1 MMPLFLL
8 TFAFSL
14 GIGFLFATT
23 DRQDVMAHWD
33 EKRCNLPVMLFG
45 NFYKPAENSKSEIQ
59 FATENFQF
67 CASKIVDQAMKVVA
81 APIMEVMNQQL
92 DIFSVLGKIL
102 GGVREMVGNFFRT
115 FSNLLEGMFQRFMN
129 ISFEIRR
136 IFIEFFSMMSRA
148 SAIGMS
154 TVFAGMA
161 TIVGIQNVYDFIVKV
176 VLIVIG
182 IMAAIIIVLI
192 FILFPVMPIILTTI
206 SVMIAAGIGAAGEN
220 AGVFCFTPKTLIK
233 LKDGREIPIEQLS
246 LDDILEHDEKVEG
259 ILQTNGSTTNVYQ
272 LGEVYVSGDH
282 LVFYEPL
289 NEWICVKDH
298 PHAHKQIKREPI
310 LYCLNT
316 STHTVKIGGFCFSDW
331 EELPASSTGGW
342 NKLVGKILGGLA
354 ATKTENYPLLSGAWI
369 LMTPTGK
376 VNLRDIHMGDTIM
389 DENGALTK
397 VLGIYYGWDTIASTN
412 SRYWMSDSVWIRS
425 GIDWKQKGIFNS
437 ESHRMNGF
445 HLITDSGTFMIYDDS
460 ASFCVRDFTEVGIH
474 RISET
479 YEWTKKTIS

>member
-1 MMPLFLL
+1 
-8 TFAFSL
+8 
-14 GIGFLFATT
+14 
-23 DRQDVMAHWD
+23 
-33 EKRCNLPVMLFG
+33 MLFG
-45 NFYKPAENSKSEIQ
+45 NFYKPTDNSKSEIQ

-67 CASKIVDQAMKVVA
+67 CASKIAEQAMKVVS

-92 DIFSVLGKIL
+92 DIFSTLGKIL
-102 GGVREMVGNFFRT
+102 GGLREMVGNFFRT
-115 FSNLLEGMFQRFMN
+115 FSTLLEGMFQRFMN

-136 IFIEFFSMMSRA
+136 IFIEFFQMMSRA

-154 TVFAGMA
+154 SVFAGMA

-206 SVMIAAGIGAAGEN
+206 SVMIAAGIGAAGEH
-220 AGVFCFTPKTLIK
+220 AGVFCFTPRTTIK
-233 LKDGREIPIEQLS
+233 LKDGREVPIQNLN
-246 LDDILEHDEKVEG
+246 LDDILENGEKVEG
-259 ILQTNGSTTNVYQ
+259 ILQTNGSTTDIYQ
-272 LGEVYVSGDH
+272 LGEIYVSGDH

-289 NEWICVKDH
+289 NEWVCVKDH
-298 PHAHKQIKREPI
+298 PHATKQLKREPI

-316 STHTVKIGGFCFSDW
+316 STHTVQIGGFRFSDW
-331 EELPASSTGGW
+331 EELPEESTGGW
-342 NKLVGKILGGLA
+342 NQLVAKMLHGLP
-354 ATKTENYPLLSGAWI
+354 ATKTENYPLLSGAWD

-376 VNLRDIHMGDTIM
+376 VRLRDVKMGDKIV
-389 DENGALTK
+389 DENGSLTK
-397 VLGIYYGWDTIASTN
+397 VLGIYYGWDKVANTN
-412 SRYWMSDSVWIRS
+412 NRFWMSDSIWIHS
-425 GIDWKQKGIFNS
+425 ETQWKQVGIRKS
-437 ESHRMNGF
+437 EVHRVNGF

-460 ASFCVRDFTEVGIH
+460 TSFSVRDFTEVGIH

>member
-45 NFYKPAENSKSEIQ
+45 NFYKPTENSKSDIQ

-67 CASKIVDQAMKVVA
+67 CASKIVEQAMKVVA

-92 DIFSVLGKIL
+92 DIFAVLGKII

-115 FSNLLEGMFQRFMN
+115 FSNLLEGMFQRFMA

-161 TIVGIQNVYDFIVKV
+161 TIVGIQNVFDFIVKV

-192 FILFPVMPIILTTI
+192 FILFPVMPVILTTI
-206 SVMIAAGIGAAGEN
+206 TVMIAAGIGAAGEN
-220 AGVFCFTPKTLIK
+220 AGVFCFTPGTRIK
-233 LKDGREIPIEQLS
+233 LKDGREIPIEMLS
-246 LDDILEHDEKVEG
+246 LDDRLENDAIVEG
-259 ILQTNGSTTNVYQ
+259 ILQTNGSTTDVYQ
-272 LGEVYVSGDH
+272 LGKVYVSGDH

-298 PHAHKQIKREPI
+298 PHAHKQVKREPI

-316 STHTVKIGGFCFSDW
+316 STHTVEIGGFRFSDW
-331 EELPASSTGGW
+331 EELPETSTGGW
-342 NKLVGKILGGLA
+342 NQLVATILHGIA
-354 ATKTENYPLLSGAWI
+354 APSTKNYPLLSGAWFAK
-369 LMTPTGK
+369 TPTGN
-376 VNLRDIHMGDTIM
+376 VRVRDLRMGDTIM
-389 DENGALTK
+389 DENGSLTN
-397 VLGIYYGWDTIASTN
+397 VLGIYYGLDDIASTN
-412 SRYWMSDSVWIRS
+412 KCYWMSDSIWVRAEAH
-425 GIDWKQKGIFNS
+425 WKQVGIS
-437 ESHRMNGF
+437 TCEVHRMNGF

-460 ASFCVRDFTEVGIH
+460 TSFCVRDFTEVGIH

>member
-67 CASKIVDQAMKVVA
+67 CASKIAEEAMKVVS

-102 GGVREMVGNFFRT
+102 GGLREMVGNFFRT
-115 FSNLLEGMFQRFMN
+115 FSTLLEGMFQRFMN

-136 IFIEFFSMMSRA
+136 IFIEFFQMMSRA

-206 SVMIAAGIGAAGEN
+206 SVMIAAGIGAAGQN
-220 AGVFCFTPKTLIK
+220 AGVFCFTPSTRIK
-233 LKDGREIPIEQLS
+233 LNDGREVPIQSLN
-246 LDDILEHDEKVEG
+246 LDDILEHNEVVQG
-259 ILQTNGSTTNVYQ
+259 ILQTNGSTTDIYQ

-316 STHTVKIGGFCFSDW
+316 STHTVQIGGFRFSDW
-331 EELPASSTGGW
+331 EELPESSTGDW
-342 NKLVGKILGGLA
+342 NTLVAKILHGHP
-354 ATKTENYPLLSGAWI
+354 ATKTENYPLLSGAWSVK
-369 LMTPTGK
+369 TPAGN
-376 VNLRDIHMGDTIM
+376 VRLRDIELGDTIM
-389 DENGALTK
+389 DENGSLTT
-397 VLGIYYGWDTIASTN
+397 VLGIYYGLDAITSTN
-412 SRYWMSDSVWIRS
+412 KRYWMSDCIWIRADGDWEQV
-425 GIDWKQKGIFNS
+425 GIRDSDVQ
-437 ESHRMNGF
+437 RMNGF
-445 HLITDSGTFMIYDDS
+445 HLITDSGTFMIYDELT
-460 ASFCVRDFTEVGIH
+460 SFCVRDFTEVGIH